1 MTAEL
6 ASKICTNE
14 GHHLLS
20 SLASKKVLETA
31 STLLVFSLAS
41 TKGLKTAFKMAA
53 VTVSKMDRWLGYKLG
68 IDEGAE
74 DGIVTCLALGVKVV
88 GITEDPEDGIKDGC

>member
-1 MTAEL
+1 MKVITYCQAL
-6 ASKICTNE
+6 Q
-14 GHHLLS
+14 
-20 SLASKKVLETA
+20 SKKVLETT

-68 IDEGAE
+68 IDQGAD
-74 DGIVTCLALGVKVV
+74 DGIVTCLTPSDKQVTNQSSATYAIPNL
-88 GITEDPEDGIKDGC
+88 